1 MQKEAGEEGNKI
13 KKRNAKSRN
22 NTIVGKLVEN
32 SMKKVS
38 IKTVITRNQLLNRS
52 FRKTFKR
59 EKQFRNGAI
68 AIEKEKG
75 WINLNKT
82 HSREIYK
89 REKYKQTNYYQPNK
103 DKLCKR
109 SRLYYRNLSE
119 DEKIKKR
126 NYSMIK

>member
-68 AIEKEKG
+68 ATEKKSR
-75 WINLNKT
+75 INLD
-82 HSREIYK
+82 RPIYIG
-89 REKYKQTNYYQPNK
+89 TTML
-103 DKLCKR
+103 D
-109 SRLYYRNLSE
+109 LSE
-119 DEKIKKR
+119 EL
-126 NYSMIK
+126 M

>member
-1 MQKEAGEEGNKI
+1 MKKEAAEEGNKI

-68 AIEKEKG
+68 TIEKEKG

-126 NYSMIK
+126 NYAMIK

>member
-52 FRKTFKR
+52 FRKTF
-59 EKQFRNGAI
+59 NS
-68 AIEKEKG
+68 

-126 NYSMIK
+126 NYAMIK